1 MSALA
6 ERLARVASRSTL
18 RLTHHGRKSG
28 TPYEVVIWFVVEGEQ
43 VFLGTASARRQWV
56 KNVQRRPDVRLA
68 VDGQTFTGTAER
80 VGAPADVRH
89 VTDLLAAKYWYL
101 WPMLAIAR
109 LFGFDPAPDA
119 TFRVHVDAD

>member
-28 TPYEVVIWFVVEGEQ
+28 TPYEVVIWFVVDGEQ

-56 KNVQRRPDVRLA
+56 RNVQRRPDVRLA
-68 VDGQTFTGTAER
+68 VDGATFTGTVER
-80 VGAPADVRH
+80 VTAPADVRH

-109 LFGFDPAPDA
+109 LLGFDPAPDA

>member
-18 RLTHHGRKSG
+18 RLTHHGRKTG
-28 TPYEVVIWFVVEGEQ
+28 APYEVVIWFVVDGEL

-56 KNVQRRPDVRLA
+56 RNVRRRPDVRLA
-68 VDGQTFTGTAER
+68 VDAETFTGTVER
-80 VGAPADVRH
+80 VTAPEAVRH

-101 WPMLAIAR
+101 WPVLAIAR
-109 LFGFDPAPDA
+109 LLGFDPAPDA